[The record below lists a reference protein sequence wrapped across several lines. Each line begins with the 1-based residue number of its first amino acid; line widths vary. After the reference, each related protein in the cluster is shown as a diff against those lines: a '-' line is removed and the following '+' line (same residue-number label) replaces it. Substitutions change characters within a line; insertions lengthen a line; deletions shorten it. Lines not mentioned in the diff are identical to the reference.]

1 VPDYSNAIAITPDGS
16 RVYVPT
22 GGATS
27 AINTATNKVIA
38 TIPVGGSGIAITP
51 DGRYGYLAGGNV
63 SVIDTAT
70 NTVVDTITVGSN
82 PVAVAI
88 VPPPPSIPFSAFTAK
103 LEIHSGQ
110 KPNTGHFNLNASF
123 TLGSASNG
131 INPPAEPVTLQV
143 GTFTTTIPPGSFKG
157 TGLGPFQF
165 HGVIDGVRLEVGI
178 EPTGAER
185 YAFHAVA
192 HIANLTGTKS
202 PEQVTL
208 AIGDDS
214 GTTSVNTQISR

>member
-1 VPDYSNAIAITPDGS
+1 VGS
-16 RVYVPT
+16 VPT
-22 GGATS
+22 GVGIVAAPPTVPFTS
-27 AINTATNKVIA
+27 
-38 TIPVGGSGIAITP
+38 
-51 DGRYGYLAGGNV
+51 
-63 SVIDTAT
+63 
-70 NTVVDTITVGSN
+70 
-82 PVAVAI
+82 
-88 VPPPPSIPFSAFTAK
+88 FSAK